1 MRRGGK
7 ESGWLANRLPNS
19 NKAPEAEKEERPK
32 PSSRSY
38 LGKGASGWEDETGK
52 ILRKKLIQRHQC
64 ISTTFQG
71 QPELQSEPRELAALC
86 LWPAKKQA
94 QRTPRRIGSEA
105 KRLFSFNNGNT
116 LTPTSPR
123 LFNRNRPNE
132 NKRCKRQRSDRLQC
146 V

>member
-32 PSSRSY
+32 PSLRSCV
-38 LGKGASGWEDETGK
+38 GKGASGWEDETGK

-71 QPELQSEPRELAALC
+71 QQELQSEPSELAPLC
-86 LWPAKKQA
+86 LWPAKNEA
-94 QRTPRRIGSEA
+94 QRTSRRPR
-105 KRLFSFNNGNT
+105 
-116 LTPTSPR
+116 
-123 LFNRNRPNE
+123 NE
-132 NKRCKRQRSDRLQC
+132 NQYST
-146 V
+146 